1 MQSCLTNNVYQNENW
16 SPSKMFKSDFIVEQ
30 FKAPNAVNAAEAAE
44 RERKEKEAEE
54 ARIAAEEA
62 ERLAEEKQIN
72 DILGP
77 ASESED
83 ELPAVD
89 PRDEMAEAKPI
100 SFSEEAA
107 AFDHDAEALAAGL
120 ESLEEGENDE
130 DLYNGMDQDIE
141 LRLEGGE
148 SSAIVGDG
156 GEGVGRAEALLFNY
170 EE

>member
-1 MQSCLTNNVYQNENW
+1 
-16 SPSKMFKSDFIVEQ
+16 MFKSDFIVEQ

-83 ELPAVD
+83 GNFLVSKD
-89 PRDEMAEAKPI
+89 FLNLI
-100 SFSEEAA
+100 
-107 AFDHDAEALAAGL
+107 
-120 ESLEEGENDE
+120 
-130 DLYNGMDQDIE
+130 
-141 LRLEGGE
+141 
-148 SSAIVGDG
+148 
-156 GEGVGRAEALLFNY
+156 
-170 EE
+170 